1 MIDFKTR
8 KLELKI
14 DFMEQRMGLSDI
26 ASSLIAKNDV
36 ESFVSDEYVGES

>member
-14 DFMEQRMGLSDI
+14 DFMEQRMGPSGI
-26 ASSLIAKNDV
+26 ASSLIVKNDV
-36 ESFVSDEYVGES
+36 ESFVSDEYVAES